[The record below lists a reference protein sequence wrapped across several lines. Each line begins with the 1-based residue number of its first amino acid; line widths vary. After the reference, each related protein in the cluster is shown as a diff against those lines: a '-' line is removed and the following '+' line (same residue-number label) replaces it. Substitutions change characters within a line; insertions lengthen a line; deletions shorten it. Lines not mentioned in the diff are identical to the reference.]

1 MSFVKIS
8 SDKVAHVLSTVPTI
22 MTGLAKQ
29 RDELLEK
36 CASLENKVAQYERKE
51 RIDTLAKLAEA
62 RNVGSLGATHEDRV
76 QGIEQALSN
85 GRSLDVMEE
94 AIKMA
99 NHNGSIG
106 VLEDGFGNVG
116 KEVSAFEQYILNGDF

>member
-1 MSFVKIS
+1 MGLVKIS
-8 SDKVAHVLSTVPTI
+8 SDKVAHVLSSVPAI

-29 RDELLEK
+29 RDGLLEK
-36 CASLENKVAQYERKE
+36 CASLEQKVAEYERKE
-51 RIDTLAKLAEA
+51 RIDNLAKLAEQ
-62 RNVGSLGATHEDRV
+62 RNVGSLGATHEERV
-76 QGIEQALSN
+76 QGIEEALGN

-106 VLEDGFGNVG
+106 VLEDGLGNVG
-116 KEVSAFEQYILNGDF
+116 KEVTPLEQYILNGEF